1 MSKAAKPR
9 RPGAPSRPTK
19 ELPPLGK
26 LLRKLRTE
34 RLPPLTIA
42 QAAERCGLSSSSWH
56 NKEIGLREV
65 SIADLQAIA
74 MGFGVAWKID
84 GGSIAVS

>member
-1 MSKAAKPR
+1 MTTKTK
-9 RPGAPSRPTK
+9 RPGAPPRPARD
-19 ELPPLGK
+19 LPPLGK

-42 QAAERCGLSSSSWH
+42 QAAERCGMSASSWH

-74 MGFGVAWKID
+74 KGFSVAWKID
-84 GGSIAVS
+84 GGAIAVG